1 MNTFKYIFILF
12 FTSFVA
18 QAQYVVAGS
27 SPVTITFTAD
37 YFNASFY
44 FQQELIVTNLQDVAI
59 SGSFIAEEGV
69 YIKPMT
75 NTTILLV
82 PTTTTSGSPH
92 SNNADSSTDVNETK
106 IGAKKGGSTG
116 KVTIFPNPV
125 QANLS
130 FSLDHEF
137 VDRYEIYDATGQI
150 ITSQTIVPTQ
160 SNTIAV
166 YTLPS
171 NATYILKLHLTNNTY
186 LNVQFIKN

>member
-82 PTTTTSGSPH
+82 PTTTSGSPH
-92 SNNADSSTDVNETK
+92 SNNDNSLTEVGNGT
-106 IGAKKGGSTG
+106 IIAKKSGGPTG

-150 ITSQTIVPTQ
+150 MASQTIVPTQ
-160 SNTIAV
+160 ANTIAV